1 LIEIPSD
8 IVFNPSMLSL
18 SFNIFHTGVAATVL
32 KALPAYYIPF
42 FSRCELYSSSNNIRL
57 VDV

>member
-1 LIEIPSD
+1 
-8 IVFNPSMLSL
+8 MLSL
-18 SFNIFHTGVAATVL
+18 SFTLGASAACAATFNN
-32 KALPAYYIPF
+32 AIGAFSIPY

>member
-1 LIEIPSD
+1 
-8 IVFNPSMLSL
+8 MLSL
-18 SFNIFHTGVAATVL
+18 SFQLVHAGTTVAKVN
-32 KALPAYYIPF
+32 ALPSYFIPF

>member
-18 SFNIFHTGVAATVL
+18 SFNITHVGTTAD
-32 KALPAYYIPF
+32 KINALPSFYIPF